1 MKRMTILALSL
12 MLVLALA
19 TGALADPVVV
29 EDMQGETMEDFS
41 IESLV
46 GENYTLFEAL
56 ETKDLMVIN
65 FWASWCGPCQYEFP
79 FLEEAWE
86 KYSDRIGVVALSI
99 EENDTGKVLDD
110 FVKQYGLK
118 FTVMNDGDKIGQKLG
133 VYGVPT
139 TLIVNKNKEIVA
151 VEVGAKTSV
160 EEFTKL
166 FDSLLGEAGKTESN
180 NAENSA
186 AEENAAEESAPEAD
200 ATEDGA
206 AVGVESEAG
215 DA

>member
-46 GENYTLFEAL
+46 GENYTLYEAL

-151 VEVGAKTSV
+151 VEVGAKTSL

-180 NAENSA
+180 NAEEKA
-186 AEENAAEESAPEAD
+186 PEENAPEAD

>member
-46 GENYTLFEAL
+46 GENYTLYEAL

-186 AEENAAEESAPEAD
+186 AEENVTEDSTPEAD
-200 ATEDGA
+200 TTEDGA

>member
-46 GENYTLFEAL
+46 GENYTLYEAL